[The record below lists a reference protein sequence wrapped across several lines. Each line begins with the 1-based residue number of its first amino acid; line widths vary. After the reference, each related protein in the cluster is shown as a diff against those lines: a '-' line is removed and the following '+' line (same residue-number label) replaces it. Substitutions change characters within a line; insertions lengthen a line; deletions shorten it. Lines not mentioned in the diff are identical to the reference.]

1 MKFPLFRTALCL
13 LACCLTGCLRV
24 FQTLDVNPDRT
35 ARFSIQ
41 VEMDRKAMAGM
52 LKAMAPNGEQVDVS
66 KVLDIS
72 TPEARQQ
79 RLAEYISSMEGWSAI
94 SLADVNEPEPDKV
107 VIRVKGYA
115 RDFSRLRLFHLQDLP
130 GVSPQQLDFAPQL
143 TVQQGG
149 TWQMTR
155 PSLASLFP
163 APPQKGATRPTDEEI
178 EGQVTAITEV
188 FPQRMKA
195 AASLIGQI
203 RCTTDLNFGGTL
215 QTANGLRKTGAGTA
229 TWTLSMERVLQ
240 GLTDIASDRDLI
252 RTALREARD
261 AGREPA
267 MPAAMLTRLN
277 QAVYGNPDGV
287 SLTVK
292 PGDPVFDYA
301 AEVAPLVTNPP
312 PYLAGI
318 LKQAAE
324 IRGQREKGGK

>member
-1 MKFPLFRTALCL
+1 MNLPLLRTSLCL
-13 LACCLTGCLRV
+13 LAFCLTGCLRV

-41 VEMDRKAMAGM
+41 VEMDRKAMTGM
-52 LKAMAPNGEQVDVS
+52 LKAMAPKGEEVDAS
-66 KVLDIS
+66 KILDIS
-72 TPEARQQ
+72 TPEAREQ

-115 RDFSRLRLFHLQDLP
+115 RDFSKLRLFHLSDLP
-130 GVSPQQLDFAPQL
+130 GVSPQQMDFAPQL

-163 APPQKGATRPTDEEI
+163 APPRKEGSPRPTDEEI
-178 EGQVTAITEV
+178 AGQVTAITEI
-188 FPQRMKA
+188 FPQRLKS

-203 RCTTDLNFGGTL
+203 RCTTDLNFGGTIL
-215 QTANGLRKTGAGTA
+215 TANGVRKTGPGTA
-229 TWTLSMERVLQ
+229 TWTLGMDRVLH
-240 GLTDIASDRDLI
+240 GLTDIASDRDLVL
-252 RTALREARD
+252 ASLREARD
-261 AGREPA
+261 AGRDPT
-267 MPAAMLTRLN
+267 MPAPMLSRLN
-277 QAVYGNPDGV
+277 QAVYGNADGV

-292 PGDPVFDYA
+292 PDKPVFDYA
-301 AEVAPLVTNPP
+301 AEVAPLITSPP

-318 LKQAAE
+318 LKRAGELREQ
-324 IRGQREKGGK
+324 RGK